1 MHETGGTFA
10 MLGTWELGKDG
21 EGGSGRSMKVVDMVC
36 GSSYDDGGGGR
47 HEEVLFLPACIECRT
62 RHTSMETAYVV
73 L

>member
-1 MHETGGTFA
+1 M
-10 MLGTWELGKDG
+10 
-21 EGGSGRSMKVVDMVC
+21 RVVEMVY

-47 HEEVLFLPACIECRT
+47 HEEVLFLPAGVECRT